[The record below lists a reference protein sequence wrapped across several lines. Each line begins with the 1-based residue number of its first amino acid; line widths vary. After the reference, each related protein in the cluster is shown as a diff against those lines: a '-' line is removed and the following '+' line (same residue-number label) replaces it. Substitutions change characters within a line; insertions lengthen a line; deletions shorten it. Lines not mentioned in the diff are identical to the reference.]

1 MCGIAAILDYTTFP
15 RREELQLMVEIQRH
29 RGPDGEG
36 MLLDGPMAMGMRRLS
51 IIDLAGG
58 DQPIF
63 NEDGTIAVV
72 FNGEIY
78 NYIELRQELI
88 EKGHHFATNSD
99 TETLVHLYEEYGPD
113 MLPKLNGM
121 FGFAIWDARRRR
133 LLVAR
138 DRMGVKPLYYAHV
151 GSRWLFGTELKVV
164 TTQPQAGGELDSAAI
179 ADYIRLGY
187 IPFENTPYRNVRR
200 LLPGHYLLIDEHQFH
215 LRRWWDLAEPQD
227 NSPMTS
233 EQLERTIEAAFDD
246 AVRLRMRS
254 DVPVASFLSGG
265 LDSSLVTVT
274 AQQQSGIP
282 INTFTLAF
290 EHTEFDEAPYATAVA
305 QHARTDHRELRA
317 GPQDA
322 IDLLPRLVWH
332 LDEPMGDSSIIP
344 NYLISRF
351 AAKYVKV
358 CLSGL
363 GGDELFGGYS
373 RYLDAGPGRIRTL
386 FQHFPFLARQ
396 LAPQVGR
403 WNYAW
408 SEELRLAGDHS
419 REWRAYMQRF
429 EISNP
434 GLMRQLG
441 VPADGRAEETFAAL
455 WHRFP
460 GNDLISQRQ
469 FVDQHTYLPETILM
483 LTDRMAMANS
493 LEVRTPFLD
502 YRLVRL
508 AQRIGGALKQNAND
522 FKIVLKK
529 ALGHRCPP
537 EILNRPKWGFDTPLR
552 RWVAQPE
559 LYNVLK
565 RLPEGRIVEQ
575 GWVKREP
582 LAALIATPEAAS
594 VNARRLWILLILE
607 VWLNVHQRTS
617 PPSESLVELLCVA
630 A

>member
-1 MCGIAAILDYTTFP
+1 MCGIAGIIDFARWP
-15 RREELQLMVEIQRH
+15 RHEELDSMVRIQRH

-36 MLLDGPMAMGMRRLS
+36 MLVDGPLAMGMRRLS

-63 NEDGTIAVV
+63 NEDGSIAVV

-88 EKGHHFATNSD
+88 AKGHRFATHSD

-121 FGFAIWDARRRR
+121 FGFALWDSKAQKV
-133 LLVAR
+133 LIAR
-138 DRMGVKPLYYAHV
+138 DRMGVKPLYFAHI
-151 GSRWLFGTELKVV
+151 GSRWLFGTELKSL
-164 TTQPQAGGELDSAAI
+164 TTQPCFSGELDAESV
-179 ADYIRLGY
+179 ADYVRLGY
-187 IPFENTPYRNVRR
+187 IPFEATPYRNVQR
-200 LLPGHYLLIDEHQFH
+200 LLPGHYLQICGSGHE
-215 LRRWWDLAEPQD
+215 LRRWWNLAEWDDAAPL
-227 NSPMTS
+227 TGG
-233 EQLERTIEAAFDD
+233 ELEHEIEAIFDD

-265 LDSSLVTVT
+265 LDSSLVTIT
-274 AQQQSGIP
+274 AQSQSSIP
-282 INTFTLAF
+282 MRTFTLAF
-290 EHTEFDEAPYATAVA
+290 EHTEFDEAPYARAVA
-305 QHARTDHRELRA
+305 ECAGSDHRELIASPR
-317 GPQDA
+317 DA
-322 IDLLPRLVWH
+322 LERLPLLVWH
-332 LDEPMGDSSIIP
+332 MDEPMGDSSIIP

-351 AAKYVKV
+351 AAQHVKV

-373 RYLDAGPGRIRTL
+373 RYLDAGTGRIRGL
-386 FQHFPFLARQ
+386 FQHAPGAARW
-396 LAPQVGR
+396 LAPTVDR

-408 SEELRLAGDHS
+408 AEELRLAGDQS
-419 REWRAYMQRF
+419 REWRAYMKRF

-434 GLMRQLG
+434 GFMRQLG
-441 VPADGRAEETFAAL
+441 VPAKGRAEETFAEL
-455 WHRFP
+455 WNRFP
-460 GNDLISQRQ
+460 GKDSITRRQ
-469 FVDQHTYLPETILM
+469 FVDQHTYLPETILA

-508 AQRIGGALKQNAND
+508 SQRIASASKQNQHD

-529 ALGHRCPP
+529 ALGKRCPP
-537 EILNRPKWGFDTPLR
+537 EILSRRKWGFDTPLH

-559 LYNVLK
+559 LFEVLK
-565 RLPEGRIVEQ
+565 RLPHGYLVAQ

-582 LAALIATPEAAS
+582 LAAMVASPATAT
-594 VNARRLWILLILE
+594 VHARRLWILLVLE
-607 VWLNVHQRTS
+607 VWLTVHRRKS
-617 PPSESLVELLCVA
+617 PPTESLLDLVCA
-630 A
+630 AA

>member
-1 MCGIAAILDYTTFP
+1 
-15 RREELQLMVEIQRH
+15 MVEIQRH
-29 RGPDGEG
+29 RGPDGDG
-36 MLLDGPMAMGMRRLS
+36 MLIDGPMAMGMRRLS

-88 EKGHHFATNSD
+88 QKGYRFATNSD
-99 TETLVHLYEEYGPD
+99 TETLVHLYEEYGPE

-138 DRMGVKPLYYAHV
+138 DRMGVKPLYFAHI

-164 TTQPQAGGELDSAAI
+164 TTQPHAGGDLDSEAL

-187 IPFENTPYRNVRR
+187 IPFDATPYRNVRR
-200 LLPGHYLLIDEHQFH
+200 LLPGHYLLIDEQRFH

-227 NSPMTS
+227 RPTFSS
-233 EQLERTIEAAFDD
+233 GQLEAAIETAFDD

-265 LDSSLVTVT
+265 LDSSLVTVS
-274 AQQQSGIP
+274 AQQQSAIP

-290 EHTEFDEAPYATAVA
+290 DHTEFDEVPYANAVA
-305 QHARTDHRELRA
+305 RQAGTNHRLLRA

-351 AAKYVKV
+351 AAKHVKV

-373 RYLDAGPGRIRTL
+373 RYLDSGLGRIRKL
-386 FQHFPFLARQ
+386 FQHFPALARQ
-396 LAPQVGR
+396 LAPRVDS

-408 SEELRLAGDHS
+408 AEELRLAGDRS
-419 REWRAYMQRF
+419 RDWRAYMQRF
-429 EISNP
+429 EIANP

-441 VPADGRAEETFAAL
+441 VPADGRADAAFAEL
-455 WHRFP
+455 WFRFS
-460 GNDLISQRQ
+460 GQDSISQRQ

-508 AQRIGGALKQNAND
+508 AQQIGSALKQNAND
-522 FKIVLKK
+522 FKIVLKQ

-552 RWVAQPE
+552 HWVAQPS
-559 LYNVLK
+559 LYNVLQ
-565 RLPEGRIVEQ
+565 RLPEGRLVEQ

-582 LAALIATPEAAS
+582 LAGMVATPQLAS
-594 VNARRLWILLILE
+594 VNARRLWNLLILE
-607 VWLNVHQRTS
+607 VWLNVHLRTTA
-617 PPSESLVELLCVA
+617 PSESLLDLLCVA